1 MQSWEGAHPQSQ
13 LVRAPGCLFDCRAWG
28 LGSGWGRREGT
39 GAGFAQLLGDLSLQQ
54 QEADPSS
61 MGGHFLE
68 GCRGAWRRS
77 LGDYQPLGP
86 RLRWSLGTEGA
97 PTHPLCS
104 RGGGELSLEATG
116 GGVCFR
122 GSKMPSQ
129 HALYPTRLASAQD
142 ADCSPG
148 RWLSPG
154 GRPWVPSAHGV
165 AGGYSRGED
174 VPLASWAELSPGV
187 QGRVGGWRSSVL
199 TGA

>member
-1 MQSWEGAHPQSQ
+1 MGGAGGKGRELGLHSCWGTSACSTAAAGGRPQLCGGTLSRGLQ
-13 LVRAPGCLFDCRAWG
+13 RGLEAEPWGPPAPGSAVVVVPG
-28 LGSGWGRREGT
+28 YTGSPN
-39 GAGFAQLLGDLSLQQ
+39 L
-54 QEADPSS
+54 
-61 MGGHFLE
+61 
-68 GCRGAWRRS
+68 
-77 LGDYQPLGP
+77 
-86 RLRWSLGTEGA
+86 
-97 PTHPLCS
+97 LCS

-116 GGVCFR
+116 EGVCFR
-122 GSKMPSQ
+122 TSKMPSQ